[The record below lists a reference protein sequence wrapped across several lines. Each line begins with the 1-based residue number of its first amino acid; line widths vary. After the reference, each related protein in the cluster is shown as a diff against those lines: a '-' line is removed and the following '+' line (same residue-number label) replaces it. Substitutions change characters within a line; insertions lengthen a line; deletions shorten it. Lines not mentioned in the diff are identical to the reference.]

1 MTSLCQQ
8 FLTEEKAILGTAF
21 SSMSNVPRHFVGIM
35 VYNDH
40 DTSTLNKVAVQSLRR
55 LAWHYLL
62 EKHEKTKY

>member
-55 LAWHYLL
+55 
-62 EKHEKTKY
+62 